1 MGTRSPRR
9 GVGNDGSHPSATSA
23 TTPTSQGDSPRR
35 PPLRPPRPPRGGRR
49 HTPCAG
55 GHPQHSA
62 SCWAA
67 VSGSVYDLT
76 AWIGE
81 HPGGRDRII
90 GLCGTDATAAFAAQH
105 RGQGE
110 PAEELTRFKIGTL
123 AG

>member
-1 MGTRSPRR
+1 MTQ
-9 GVGNDGSHPSATSA
+9 VATHN
-23 TTPTSQGDSPRR
+23 T
-35 PPLRPPRPPRGGRR
+35 
-49 HTPCAG
+49 
-55 GHPQHSA
+55 SA